1 MRFPNGAGYFPET
14 EDVWPTDDTY
24 DNKKSTRKTFT
35 KEGSK
40 KNKRQKK
47 GAYESGGE
55 DC

>member
-24 DNKKSTRKTFT
+24 DNNKKKSRFT
-35 KEGSK
+35 KADYK

-47 GAYESGGE
+47 GAYESSGE
-55 DC
+55 DY